1 MFRPWSR
8 SLFRS
13 ALLAPT
19 TDQSESLAGVFGLD
33 VADVQERTRERREK
47 QERQTR
53 KGSRW
58 LRSALTEAAQ
68 AAGRTK
74 DTFRRS
80 NNRLIARRGK
90 KKTVVAVGHSV
101 LEITYQVL
109 KDRADREDVALGARV
124 IQATGIGA
132 LLLLLGQPP
141 RLVVGVLVVVEG
153 PADGQGA
160 GRIEA
165 LNGAVVVGG
174 ADLDLVGTL
183 GGERLEAEAEGQGDG
198 GGKRSKC

>member
-1 MFRPWSR
+1 
-8 SLFRS
+8 
-13 ALLAPT
+13 
-19 TDQSESLAGVFGLD
+19 
-33 VADVQERTRERREK
+33 
-47 QERQTR
+47 
-53 KGSRW
+53 
-58 LRSALTEAAQ
+58 
-68 AAGRTK
+68 
-74 DTFRRS
+74 
-80 NNRLIARRGK
+80 LIARRGK

-109 KDRADREDVALGARV
+109 KDAADREDVALGARV
-124 IQATGIGA
+124 IQAAGVGA